1 MLINKQLYLNGVLV
15 DLPPETV
22 IAITVQDY
30 NPLTPDTIR
39 ITYSN
44 RIRIPFTALNTST
57 LQLLNNLKSTS
68 QLYKTVIPA
77 RYVQNGIELIP
88 NGYVKLFGTG
98 TNYFDCALYNYGLDL
113 FGKLGGR
120 LLIDLDYKD
129 VNGTVMTGAAGDFN
143 KLSSGG
149 GGFYAGKVTMA
160 AADLGGNVVGYA
172 APNITIAQSLT
183 YFGYQAMIEK
193 ILTQAGYSWD
203 YGTFGLY
210 DPAHA
215 TVNYRY
221 SFLSVVQGN
230 KVQLNAYSDR
240 FRQSVEFLGQNSLD
254 QVFSAGLGTSKVL
267 FDTTIISC
275 PFWNLASDRYEVTNA
290 DTASNYFLTN
300 FKFDCAIN
308 LSAPGG
314 TTARIM
320 IFKNGGM
327 IGFTTV
333 GVGLTNT
340 SVTAT
345 TTLKNGDYIEIFT
358 DASNVINNI
367 TIKAGCSFFNNTS
380 FGYSGAGYIYYNELL
395 PEGVTQIEIIKDML
409 FRFGQIPK
417 QQNNK
422 IYFKYLS
429 DIVNDQ
435 SNIIDWSDKRDPY
448 TPDRLQ
454 FSLTQLAQKNT
465 FRYTVS
471 DDGVSDRYG
480 EGQYLMDDGTL
491 PLEKVSVSK
500 IIASEDVVFNN
511 LNWIKIPVMSTAVS
525 NQEYAKDPG
534 FRLASLRTSK
544 SYESPVKYQG
554 LAAMGGGGY
563 YVANFTR
570 SETGTSGLGWQ
581 NSFNEEY
588 FRGSSSVL
596 ARFKN
601 AKYVTRIY
609 NLNDLD
615 IQSIDPHKMI
625 YDKGDFLIFPVIK
638 NYIPG
643 IATEVTLLKI

>member
-57 LQLLNNLKSTS
+57 LQMLNNLKSTS
-68 QLYKTVIPA
+68 QLYKAVIPA

-88 NGYVKLFGTG
+88 NGYLKLFGTG

-160 AADLGGNVVGYA
+160 AADLGGNVVGYT

-193 ILTQAGYSWD
+193 ILTQAGYTWD
-203 YGTFGLY
+203 YGAFGLY

-215 TVNYRY
+215 TVDYRY

-230 KVQLNAYSDR
+230 KSILTAYSDR
-240 FRQSVEFLGQNSLD
+240 FRQSVEFLAQASTD
-254 QVFSAGLGTSKVL
+254 QPFSAGISASKVL
-267 FDTTIISC
+267 FDTTIIPC
-275 PFWNLASDRYEVTNA
+275 PFWDLVNDKYIVTNA
-290 DTASNYFLTN
+290 DTAANYFATN

-320 IFKNGGM
+320 IFKNGGL
-327 IGFTTV
+327 IGSTTV
-333 GVGLTNT
+333 GTGLTNA

-345 TTLKNGDYIEIFT
+345 SVLKNGDYLEIFT
-358 DASNVINNI
+358 DATNVINTI

-380 FGYSGAGYIYYNELL
+380 LGYSGSGYIYYNELL
-395 PEGVTQIEIIKDML
+395 PEDVYQLDIFKDML

-417 QQNNK
+417 QANNK
-422 IYFKYLS
+422 ITLKYLA

-435 SNIIDWSDKRDPY
+435 TNVTDWSDKRDPY
-448 TPDRLQ
+448 TPDKLA
-454 FSLTQLAQKNT
+454 FALTQLAQKNT
-465 FRYTVS
+465 FRYAVA
-471 DDGVSDRYG
+471 DDGVSARYG
-480 EGQYLMDDGTL
+480 EGSYLLDDTTL
-491 PLEKVSVSK
+491 QLEKIVTSK

-511 LNWIKIPVMSTAVS
+511 LNWIKIPIMSTAVS

-544 SYESPVKYQG
+544 SYETPVKYQG

-563 YVANFTR
+563 NVANFTR
-570 SETGTSGLGWQ
+570 SEGGLPGLGWQ
-581 NSFNEEY
+581 NTFDGEY
-588 FRGSSSVL
+588 LRGGANVL
-596 ARFKN
+596 NRFKN

-615 IQSIDPHKMI
+615 IQSLDPHKMI